1 MGRPPTPGDTVINV
15 VIVLAVIFLL
25 AIRPALA
32 HDRNQK

>member
-1 MGRPPTPGDTVINV
+1 MGGREVINV